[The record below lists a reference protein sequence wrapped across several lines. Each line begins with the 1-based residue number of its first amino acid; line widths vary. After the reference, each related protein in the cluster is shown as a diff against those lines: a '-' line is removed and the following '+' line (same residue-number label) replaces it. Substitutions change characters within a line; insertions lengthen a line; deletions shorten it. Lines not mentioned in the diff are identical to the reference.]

1 MKSMPILDLP
11 LEELKTYGGINPRP
25 DNFDLYWADALNEMN
40 TVTPDVEMVPSG
52 FKAPGVRCYDYFFT
66 GVGGAR
72 IHAKYLRPEKKPEG
86 DGAPAVVFFHGYT
99 ASAGSWMSHLAWASS
114 GYHVWAMDCRGQGG
128 LSEDP
133 GGVKGN
139 TQKGHIIRG
148 LSDSPEKLYYRQ
160 VFLDAAQ
167 LAGLAIETDGVD
179 SERVGARGGSQGG
192 GLTLACA
199 ALEPRIACLTPVFPF
214 LTDYRRVWELDLAK
228 RAYVELV
235 EWFRRY
241 DPMHERENE
250 IFTNLGYIDVQHLV
264 ERIRGKVMMATGLM
278 DDVCPPS
285 SQFAAFN
292 KITAPKSLKVY
303 PDFGHEGLP
312 GFDDIEFSFFRDIFA

>member
-1 MKSMPILDLP
+1 MPTVDLS
-11 LEELKTYGGINPRP
+11 LKELKVYKGTNPRP
-25 DNFDLYWADALNEMN
+25 ADFNEYWDRALEEMKR
-40 TVTPDVEMVPSG
+40 VTPDVEMVPSE
-52 FKAPGVRCYDYFFT
+52 FKSPGVQCFDYFFS

-72 IHAKYLRPEKKPEG
+72 IHAKYLRPEKKSGG
-86 DGAPAVVFFHGYT
+86 DGMPAVVFFHGYT
-99 ASAGSWMSHLAWASS
+99 GNAGSWMSHLAWASS
-114 GYHVWAMDCRGQGG
+114 GYHVFAMDCRGQGG

-139 TQKGHIIRG
+139 TQRGHIIRG
-148 LSDSPEKLYYRQ
+148 LADSPDKLYYRQ

-167 LAGLAIETDGVD
+167 LAGLVMSTEGVD
-179 SERVGARGGSQGG
+179 PRRVGARGGSQGG

-214 LTDYRRVWELDLAK
+214 LTDYKRVWELDLAK

-250 IFTNLGYIDVQHLV
+250 IFTTLGYIDVQHLA
-264 ERIRGKVMMATGLM
+264 ERIRGDVMMATGLM
-278 DDVCPPS
+278 DETCPPS

-292 KITAPKSLKVY
+292 KITASKSLKVY
-303 PDFGHEGLP
+303 PDFDHETLP
-312 GFDDIEFSFFRDIFA
+312 GFDDIEFSFFRDILG